1 MKLHEYQSKQMFAKY
16 GIPIPK
22 GEVAT
27 RPEDARRIASELGK
41 RVVIKAQVLV
51 GGRGKA
57 GGVKLANSPEE
68 AEKVA
73 SQILGMD
80 IKGLIVHKVLVDEA
94 ADIKQE
100 IYLGVTI
107 DRLQRRVII
116 MASAAGGMD
125 IEEVARTQPEKI
137 IRLAIDPFLG
147 LREYQTRQIAYGIGL
162 ARNLMKEFDTI
173 AQGLYKCFI
182 DVDGSLAEINPLIVN
197 GVGKLEAVDGKIL
210 TDDNAMFR
218 HSDLGA
224 LRDVEEEAP
233 SETEARQRGL
243 SYIKLDGEIGCMV
256 NGAGLAM
263 ATMDMTQLFGGS
275 PANFL
280 DIGGGAQADKVAA
293 ALRLILA
300 DPNVKAVL
308 FNIFGGITR
317 CDEVARGIVAALEE
331 VQPNVPMVARLVGTN
346 EEEGRRI
353 LAAAKMQTAK
363 TLAEAAQKA
372 VAAVKGEA
380 GVIKLQPIVMKPLS
394 GARRTTHAVKHAVR
408 TVGKKTAARKLATA
422 ASRPKAK
429 SKPAAK
435 KSISKSKSKAKHK

>member
-1 MKLHEYQSKQMFAKY
+1 MKLHEYQSKQLFAKY

-22 GEVAT
+22 GEVANT
-27 RPEDARRIASELGK
+27 PEDAYRIARDLGK
-41 RVVIKAQVLV
+41 RVVIKSQVLV

-57 GGVKLANSPEE
+57 GGVKLAHTPEE
-68 AEKVA
+68 AERVA
-73 SQILGMD
+73 GQILGMD
-80 IKGLIVHKVLVDEA
+80 IKGLTVRKVLVDEA
-94 ADIKQE
+94 ADIRSE
-100 IYLGVTI
+100 IYLGIVL
-107 DRLQRRVII
+107 DRVQRRAVM

-137 IRLAIDPFLG
+137 IRVAIDPFLG

-162 ARNLMKEFDTI
+162 PRDLLKDFNVI
-173 AQGLYKCFI
+173 AQGLYKCFL
-182 DVDGSLAEINPLIVN
+182 DVDGSLAEINPLIIN
-197 GVGKLEAVDGKIL
+197 GEGKLQAVDGKIL
-210 TDDNAMFR
+210 MDDNALFR
-218 HSDLGA
+218 HPDLAA
-224 LRDVEEEAP
+224 LRDLDEEAP

-293 ALRLILA
+293 ALRIILA

-317 CDEVARGIVAALEE
+317 CDEVARGIVAALDE
-331 VQPNVPMVARLVGTN
+331 VKTDVPMVARLVGTN

-353 LAAAKMQTAK
+353 LAAANMQTAK

-372 VAAVKGEA
+372 VALVKGEA
-380 GVIKLQPIVMKPLS
+380 GVVQLPPVE
-394 GARRTTHAVKHAVR
+394 VKSLKSTRKVAP
-408 TVGKKTAARKLATA
+408 KAPARKAAAKPAAAKPAAAKLAAKSVA
-422 ASRPKAK
+422 AKAAPKAK
-429 SKPAAK
+429 
-435 KSISKSKSKAKHK
+435 KSARR